1 MHAEDRAEHSIFSS
15 TAEEDW
21 EEPRSICWLA
31 VAALV
36 LGVLSFGAVFI
47 PLMWLLPVAGSTV
60 ALAALFSLMRDTERR
75 QLGRGP
81 AWIGL
86 VLCLIFLTW
95 GVSHQLARQY
105 LVARQSQVFGERWLQ
120 MILAGQ
126 VQEAYQLRLHPSE
139 RRGSAAEVASFLARD
154 EESRFAFEQFARE
167 DLLVDLLE
175 LGPQAT
181 VQPVGTEGF
190 ESHRSRFEGRVDTI
204 ALRYRVQGDR
214 DGSPESLVVRL
225 VLSRSREREL
235 PEASWRV
242 VQFERESVTRA

>member
-1 MHAEDRAEHSIFSS
+1 MHAEDRANHSIFSS

-21 EEPRSICWLA
+21 QEPRSICWLA

-36 LGVLSFGAVFI
+36 LGVFSFGAVFI

-60 ALAALFSLMRDTERR
+60 AIAALITLMRDTDNR
-75 QLGRGP
+75 QLGRCP

-86 VLCLIFLTW
+86 SLSLVFLAW

-105 LVARQSQVFGERWLQ
+105 LMARQSQVFGQHWLQ
-120 MILAGQ
+120 MILEGQ
-126 VQEAYQLRLHPSE
+126 VQEAYQLRLHPGE
-139 RRGSAAEVASFLARD
+139 RRGSAAEVASFLAQD
-154 EESRFAFEQFARE
+154 EEGRFAFEQFARE

-181 VQPVGTEGF
+181 VQPVGAEDF
-190 ESHRSRFEGRVDTI
+190 ESHFSRYEGQVDTI
-204 ALRYRVQGDR
+204 TLRYRVQGDR
-214 DGSPESLVVRL
+214 DGSPESWIVRL
-225 VLSRSREREL
+225 VLSRLRDREL